1 MSDTSRIEAK
11 KMRRDRQGRSQR
23 AGLNFPV
30 ARFHRQLRRGAFGIR
45 TGTGAPV
52 YLAAVVEYL
61 TAEILECAATCAKD
75 NKAKRITP
83 RHINLAILADEEL
96 KKLCNVTIPGGGVM
110 PAHAKI
116 TKEEKAE

>member
-11 KMRRDRQGRSQR
+11 KTRRERQGRSQR

-30 ARFHRQLRRGAFGIR
+30 SRFHRQLRRGAFGIR

-61 TAEILECAATCAKD
+61 TAEILECAGNCAKAH
-75 NKAKRITP
+75 KVKRITP
-83 RHINLAILADEEL
+83 RHVNLAILGDDEL
-96 KKLCNVTIPGGGVM
+96 RKLCDVTIPGGGVM
-110 PAHAKI
+110 PVHAKE
-116 TKEEKAE
+116 KKAE